1 MFLQLTPTNAF
12 WSLVE
17 PVTRKLLVHLTF
29 QNPGPVEV
37 DYDSLEPQLQKII
50 DNSLYLKSVMR
61 VDVEP
66 PKPEVPKEVET
77 EVPDSKLGMVDQKVK
92 VQRLNIEHLLE
103 LGVRGVRD
111 QLRTN
116 LYDVEYITRAIETE
130 KGGKARQTVT
140 KALEQKLGKLGGAG
154 AVIESE
160 EEEIEILVT

>member
-1 MFLQLTPTNAF
+1 MFLQLTPNNAF

-17 PVTRKLLVHLTF
+17 PETRNLIVHLTF

-37 DYDSLEPQLQKII
+37 DYDSLAPELQKII
-50 DNSLYLKSVMR
+50 DNGILLKNIIR
-61 VDVEP
+61 VDTEP
-66 PKPEVPKEVET
+66 EPEVVEEEQEVL
-77 EVPDSKLGMVDQKVK
+77 DNMAGMEDRKVK
-92 VQRLNIEHLLE
+92 AQLLNIEQLLK

-130 KGGKARQTVT
+130 KEGKARQTVI
-140 KALEQKLGKLGGAG
+140 KALEQKLNKLGGAG

>member
-12 WSLVE
+12 WSLGE
-17 PVTRKLLVHLTF
+17 PHTRKLLVHLTF

-37 DYDSLEPQLQKII
+37 DYDSLEPELQKII

-66 PKPEVPKEVET
+66 EEAKVVDPEKKET
-77 EVPDSKLGMVDQKVK
+77 PDPKLGMVDRKVEA
-92 VQRLNIEHLLE
+92 QRLNIDQLLE
-103 LGVRGVRD
+103 FGVRGVRD

-116 LYDVEYITRAIETE
+116 LYDVEYITRAIEAE
-130 KGGKARQTVT
+130 KEGKGRQTVI
-140 KALEQKLGKLGGAG
+140 KALEQKLNKIGGAG
-154 AVIESE
+154 AVLESE

>member
-12 WSLVE
+12 WSLLE
-17 PVTRKLLVHLTF
+17 PNTRAIIVHLTF
-29 QNPGPVEV
+29 QNPGPVYV
-37 DYDSLEPQLQKII
+37 DYDALDPHLQKII
-50 DNSLYLKSVMR
+50 DNGILLRNIIEVKS
-61 VDVEP
+61 E
-66 PKPEVPKEVET
+66 PEVPEEVVE
-77 EVPDSKLGMVDQKVK
+77 EVDPPDNKRGMVDQKVQ
-92 VQRLNIEHLLE
+92 VQMLNIAQLLE

-130 KGGKARQTVT
+130 KEGKARQTVT

-154 AVIESE
+154 AVLESE

>member
-1 MFLQLTPTNAF
+1 MFLQLTPNNAF

-17 PVTRKLLVHLTF
+17 PDTRELIVHLTF

-37 DYDSLEPQLQKII
+37 DYDGLPPHLKQII
-50 DNSLYLKSVMR
+50 DRGIQLGNILR

-66 PKPEVPKEVET
+66 PKPPKEVPE
-77 EVPDSKLGMVDQKVK
+77 EVAPKVGGEDRRVLKQKLNVDV
-92 VQRLNIEHLLE
+92 LLE

-130 KGGKARQTVT
+130 KQGRNRQTVI
-140 KALEQKLGKLGGAG
+140 KALEQKLNKLGGAG
-154 AVIESE
+154 AVIESDK
-160 EEEIEILVT
+160 EEIEILIE

>member
-12 WSLVE
+12 WSLLE
-17 PVTRKLLVHLTF
+17 PDTRKLIVHLTF

-37 DYDSLEPQLQKII
+37 DYDSLDPGLQKII
-50 DNSLYLKSVMR
+50 DNSLLLRSIQR

-66 PKPEVPKEVET
+66 EVVEVVKEEIPE
-77 EVPDSKLGMVDQKVK
+77 DSKLGMVDQKVK
-92 VQRLNIEHLLE
+92 AQRLNIEQLLE

-130 KGGKARQTVT
+130 KEGKGRQTVT
-140 KALEQKLGKLGGAG
+140 KALEQKLNKIGGAG
-154 AVIESE
+154 AVLESD